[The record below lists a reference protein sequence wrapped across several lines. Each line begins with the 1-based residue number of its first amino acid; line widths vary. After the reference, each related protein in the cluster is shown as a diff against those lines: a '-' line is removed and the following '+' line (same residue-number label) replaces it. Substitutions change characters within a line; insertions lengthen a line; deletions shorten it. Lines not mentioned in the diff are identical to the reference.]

1 MKKKHNIPEQVVE
14 VLKDIGMSSAE
25 AGWDCHGTYVLL
37 HKALEKVAAKRNV
50 VFDPPQVLSANV
62 TGKEA
67 VVLCTGRMGD
77 KQEWS
82 IGEAAPYNNKNSYPF
97 AMAEKR
103 AKDRV
108 ILKLVGLHGD
118 VYSEDEAD
126 AFQES
131 APRDMAG
138 TTLAGKG
145 DPVEEETIEP
155 VKKVEKAAKKNNQEK
170 APSEDEMVSGD
181 NLPEPNDVEGWDDK
195 FTQFVIDQMI
205 DWMRKLEDIKTKE
218 GKTITA
224 YDQLK
229 DYHSSH
235 KRLLD
240 AIGQHKPT
248 FREQYR
254 AALQIIKKEKSN

>member
-1 MKKKHNIPEQVVE
+1 MRKKHNIPEQVVE

-62 TGKEA
+62 TSKEA

-170 APSEDEMVSGD
+170 APSEDEMVSGN
-181 NLPEPNDVEGWDDK
+181 NLPEPNDVGGWDDK

-205 DWMRKLEDIKTKE
+205 DWMRALDSI
-218 GKTITA
+218 
-224 YDQLK
+224 DQVK
-229 DYHSSH
+229 DYYTAN

-240 AIGQHKPT
+240 AIEEHKPE
-248 FREQYR
+248 FRKQFS
-254 AALQIIKKEKSN
+254 AALNIIKKEKSN